1 MSSVTQSTW
10 VGTVTG
16 FFVTSLI
23 QSSSAVTVTLV
34 SLVNAGLL
42 TIRESVGVLLGT
54 NVGTT
59 ITAWL
64 IVLSLGGFSLSD
76 LALPLAG
83 LAVPLLL
90 LDRRVPKQIADIVF
104 GFALLFIG
112 LDLLKDQMAVLGA
125 QELFATFLPNLG
137 EGLGSNVLFLL
148 LGAGLTALIQSSS
161 AATALTLA
169 ALVSGVIN
177 LEHALA
183 MVLGENIGTTLTAN
197 LAAVVGNRASK
208 RVARIHFLIN
218 ALGSVWMVGLIPLL
232 ADGLSGVFAGVEDP
246 EVRSGYVMA
255 SFHTTFNVLNGLL
268 MSLLSENLV
277 SLSKKLVWSN
287 TSQEEVAL
295 AEGTFTGRI
304 VDARLTLEEVL
315 GDFRRSGGTLKRMVS
330 GVEELL
336 GLVDPGERSDVLNQM
351 AKWGERTSEGAQLV
365 SSKLEAVAQEELS
378 PELSARLSAL
388 SAINP
393 ALERVGDALVNMS
406 WQLDAKGRQG
416 VYFLPKQRTS
426 LIEMLRLL
434 KEAMTLMDRNLRQ
447 NAADLDAVAE
457 VEGKIN
463 VLTERLREKHLRDL
477 DKGNTRRPAACSTTT
492 SSTTWRSAATGWLP
506 WPRIW
511 PPKKAPESRN
521 GQSGRRR
528 HVGGFKSRSH
538 SVHKNLTESAW
549 VPQRCHD
556 GMANSNVPSSAG
568 LDPVGV
574 ATGTR

>member
-1 MSSVTQSTW
+1 MIWIKWFLSVLGGLGVFLFGMRTLSDAIRRASATPFRQFLSSVTQSTW

-255 SFHTTFNVLNGLL
+255 SFHTTFNVFNGLL

-277 SLSKKLVWSN
+277 SLSKKLVWS
-287 TSQEEVAL
+287 TASQEEVAL

-447 NAADLDAVAE
+447 NAADLDAVAQ

-463 VLTERLREKHLRDL
+463 ALTERLREKHLRDL
-477 DKGNTRRPAACSTTT
+477 DKGKYPA
-492 SSTTWRSAATGWLP
+492 SSGVFYNDLVNDLEKCGDRVAS
-506 WPRIW
+506 
-511 PPKKAPESRN
+511 
-521 GQSGRRR
+521 
-528 HVGGFKSRSH
+528 
-538 SVHKNLTESAW
+538 
-549 VPQRCHD
+549 
-556 GMANSNVPSSAG
+556 
-568 LDPVGV
+568 V
-574 ATGTR
+574 ATHLASEEGA

>member
-1 MSSVTQSTW
+1 MIWIKWFLSVLGGLGVFLFGMRTLSDAIRRASATPFRQFLSSVTQSTW

-125 QELFATFLPNLG
+125 QELFATLLPNLG

-232 ADGLSGVFAGVEDP
+232 ADGLSGVFAGVDDP

-255 SFHTTFNVLNGLL
+255 SFHTTFNVFNGLL

-277 SLSKKLVWSN
+277 SLSKKLVWS
-287 TSQEEVAL
+287 TSSQEEVAL
-295 AEGTFTGRI
+295 SEGTFTGRI
-304 VDARLTLEEVL
+304 VDARLTMEEVL

-393 ALERVGDALVNMS
+393 AMERVGDALVNMS

-434 KEAMTLMDRNLRQ
+434 KEALTLMDRNLRQ
-447 NAADLDAVAE
+447 NAADLDAVAD
-457 VEGKIN
+457 VEDKIN
-463 VLTERLREKHLRDL
+463 ALTERLREKHLRDL
-477 DKGNTRRPAACSTTT
+477 DKGKYPA
-492 SSTTWRSAATGWLP
+492 SSGVFYNDLVNELEKCGDRVAS
-506 WPRIW
+506 
-511 PPKKAPESRN
+511 
-521 GQSGRRR
+521 
-528 HVGGFKSRSH
+528 
-538 SVHKNLTESAW
+538 
-549 VPQRCHD
+549 
-556 GMANSNVPSSAG
+556 
-568 LDPVGV
+568 V
-574 ATGTR
+574 ATHLASEGDA

>member
-1 MSSVTQSTW
+1 MAPFLSSAAMIWIKWFLSVLGGLGVFLFGMRTLSDAIRRASATPFRQFLSSVTQSTW
-10 VGTVTG
+10 VGAVTG

-125 QELFATFLPNLG
+125 QELFATLLPNLG

-232 ADGLSGVFAGVEDP
+232 ADGLSGVFAGVDDP

-255 SFHTTFNVLNGLL
+255 SFHTTFNVFNGLL

-304 VDARLTLEEVL
+304 VDARLTMEEVL

-393 ALERVGDALVNMS
+393 AMERVGDALVNMS

-434 KEAMTLMDRNLRQ
+434 KEALTLMDRNLRQ
-447 NAADLDAVAE
+447 NAADLDAVAD
-457 VEGKIN
+457 VEDKIN
-463 VLTERLREKHLRDL
+463 ALTERLREKHLRDL
-477 DKGNTRRPAACSTTT
+477 DKGKYPA
-492 SSTTWRSAATGWLP
+492 SSGVFYNDLVNELEKCGDRVAS
-506 WPRIW
+506 
-511 PPKKAPESRN
+511 
-521 GQSGRRR
+521 
-528 HVGGFKSRSH
+528 
-538 SVHKNLTESAW
+538 
-549 VPQRCHD
+549 
-556 GMANSNVPSSAG
+556 
-568 LDPVGV
+568 V
-574 ATGTR
+574 ATHLASEEDA

>member
-1 MSSVTQSTW
+1 MIWIKWFLSVLGGLGVFLFGMRTLSDAIRRASATPFRQFLSSVTQSTW

-90 LDRRVPKQIADIVF
+90 IDRRVPRQIADIVI

-125 QELFATFLPNLG
+125 KELFASLLPNLG

-169 ALVSGVIN
+169 ALVSGVID

-197 LAAVVGNRASK
+197 LAAVVGNLASK

-232 ADGLSGVFAGVEDP
+232 ADGLSGVFAGVDDP
-246 EVRSGYVMA
+246 EVRSGYIMA
-255 SFHTTFNVLNGLL
+255 SFHTTFNVFNGLL

-277 SLSKKLVWSN
+277 SLSKKLVWSS

-295 AEGTFTGRI
+295 SEGTFTGRI

-315 GDFRRSGGTLKRMVS
+315 GDFRRSGGTLKRMVA
-330 GVEELL
+330 GIEELL

-388 SAINP
+388 SVINP

-426 LIEMLRLL
+426 LIEMLLLL
-434 KEAMTLMDRNLRQ
+434 KEALTLMDRNLRQ
-447 NAADLDAVAE
+447 NAVEMEAVAG

-463 VLTERLREKHLRDL
+463 ALTERLRAKHLRDL
-477 DKGNTRRPAACSTTT
+477 DKGKYPA
-492 SSTTWRSAATGWLP
+492 SSGVFYNDLVNELEKCGD
-506 WPRIW
+506 RI
-511 PPKKAPESRN
+511 AS
-521 GQSGRRR
+521 
-528 HVGGFKSRSH
+528 
-538 SVHKNLTESAW
+538 
-549 VPQRCHD
+549 
-556 GMANSNVPSSAG
+556 
-568 LDPVGV
+568 V
-574 ATGTR
+574 ATHLSAEEGA

>member
-1 MSSVTQSTW
+1 MIWIKWFLSVLGGLGVFLFGMRTLSDAIRRASATPFRQFLSSVTQSTW

-169 ALVSGVIN
+169 ALFSGVIN

-232 ADGLSGVFAGVEDP
+232 ADGLSGVFAGVDDP

-255 SFHTTFNVLNGLL
+255 SFHTTFNVFNGLL

-277 SLSKKLVWSN
+277 SLSKKLVWST
-287 TSQEEVAL
+287 TSQEEVAM

-315 GDFRRSGGTLKRMVS
+315 GDFRRSGGTLKRMAS
-330 GVEELL
+330 GLEELL

-388 SAINP
+388 SAINL

-447 NAADLDAVAE
+447 NVADLDAVAE

-463 VLTERLREKHLRDL
+463 ALTERLREKHLRDL
-477 DKGNTRRPAACSTTT
+477 DKGKYPA
-492 SSTTWRSAATGWLP
+492 SSGVFYNDLVNDLEKCGDRVAA
-506 WPRIW
+506 
-511 PPKKAPESRN
+511 
-521 GQSGRRR
+521 
-528 HVGGFKSRSH
+528 
-538 SVHKNLTESAW
+538 
-549 VPQRCHD
+549 
-556 GMANSNVPSSAG
+556 
-568 LDPVGV
+568 V
-574 ATGTR
+574 ATHLAFEEGA

>member
-1 MSSVTQSTW
+1 MIWIKWFLSVLGGLGVFLFGMRTLSDAIRRTSATPFRQFLSSVTQSTW

-125 QELFATFLPNLG
+125 QELFATLLPNLG

-232 ADGLSGVFAGVEDP
+232 ADGLSGVFAGVDNP

-255 SFHTTFNVLNGLL
+255 SFHTTFNVFNGLL

-304 VDARLTLEEVL
+304 VDARLTMEEVL

-393 ALERVGDALVNMS
+393 AMERVGDALVNMS

-434 KEAMTLMDRNLRQ
+434 KEALTLMDRNLRQ
-447 NAADLDAVAE
+447 NAADLDAVAD

-463 VLTERLREKHLRDL
+463 ALTERLREKHLRDL
-477 DKGNTRRPAACSTTT
+477 DKGKYPA
-492 SSTTWRSAATGWLP
+492 SSGVFYNDLVNELEKCGDRVAS
-506 WPRIW
+506 
-511 PPKKAPESRN
+511 
-521 GQSGRRR
+521 
-528 HVGGFKSRSH
+528 
-538 SVHKNLTESAW
+538 
-549 VPQRCHD
+549 
-556 GMANSNVPSSAG
+556 
-568 LDPVGV
+568 V
-574 ATGTR
+574 ATHLASEEDA

>member
-1 MSSVTQSTW
+1 MIWIKWFLSMLGGLGVFLFGMRTLSDAIRRASATPFRQFLSSVTQSTW

-83 LAVPLLL
+83 LTVPLLL
-90 LDRRVPKQIADIVF
+90 LDRRIPKRIADIVF

-125 QELFATFLPNLG
+125 QELFATLLPDLG

-148 LGAGLTALIQSSS
+148 LGMGLTALIQSSS

-169 ALVSGVIN
+169 ALLSGVIN

-218 ALGSVWMVGLIPLL
+218 ALGSVWMVGLIPLM
-232 ADGLSGVFAGVEDP
+232 ADGLSGAFAGVEDA

-255 SFHTTFNVLNGLL
+255 SFHTTFNLFNGLL
-268 MSLLSENLV
+268 MSLFSENLV
-277 SLSKKLVWSN
+277 SLSRKLVWSS
-287 TSQEEVAL
+287 TSQDEVAL
-295 AEGTFTGRI
+295 TEGTFTGRI
-304 VDARLTLEEVL
+304 VDVRLTLEEVL
-315 GDFRRSGGTLKRMVS
+315 GDFRRSGGTLKRMVA

-434 KEAMTLMDRNLRQ
+434 KEALTLMDRNLRK
-447 NAADLDAVAE
+447 NAADLQAVAE

-463 VLTERLREKHLRDL
+463 ALTDRLREKHLRDL
-477 DKGNTRRPAACSTTT
+477 DKGKYPA
-492 SSTTWRSAATGWLP
+492 SSGVFYNDLVNDLEKCGDRVAS
-506 WPRIW
+506 
-511 PPKKAPESRN
+511 
-521 GQSGRRR
+521 
-528 HVGGFKSRSH
+528 
-538 SVHKNLTESAW
+538 
-549 VPQRCHD
+549 
-556 GMANSNVPSSAG
+556 
-568 LDPVGV
+568 V
-574 ATGTR
+574 ATHLDSDGDA

>member
-1 MSSVTQSTW
+1 MIWIKWFLSVLGGLGVFLFGMRTLSDAIRRASATPFRQFLSSITQSTW

-90 LDRRVPKQIADIVF
+90 IDRRVSRQIADIVI

-125 QELFATFLPNLG
+125 KELFATLLPNLG

-169 ALVSGVIN
+169 ALVSGVID

-232 ADGLSGVFAGVEDP
+232 ADGLSGVFAGVDDP

-255 SFHTTFNVLNGLL
+255 SFHTTFNVFNGLL
-268 MSLLSENLV
+268 MSLLRENLV
-277 SLSKKLVWSN
+277 SLSKKLVWSS

-295 AEGTFTGRI
+295 SEGTFTGRI

-315 GDFRRSGGTLKRMVS
+315 GDFRRSGGTLKRMVA
-330 GVEELL
+330 GIEELL

-351 AKWGERTSEGAQLV
+351 AKWGERTGEGAQLV

-388 SAINP
+388 SVINP

-426 LIEMLRLL
+426 LIEMLLLL
-434 KEAMTLMDRNLRQ
+434 KEALTLMDRNLRQ
-447 NAADLDAVAE
+447 NAVDMEAVAG

-463 VLTERLREKHLRDL
+463 ALTERLRAKHLRDL
-477 DKGNTRRPAACSTTT
+477 DKGKYPA
-492 SSTTWRSAATGWLP
+492 SSGVFYNDLVNELEKCGD
-506 WPRIW
+506 RI
-511 PPKKAPESRN
+511 AS
-521 GQSGRRR
+521 
-528 HVGGFKSRSH
+528 
-538 SVHKNLTESAW
+538 
-549 VPQRCHD
+549 
-556 GMANSNVPSSAG
+556 
-568 LDPVGV
+568 V
-574 ATGTR
+574 ATHLAAEEGA

>member
-1 MSSVTQSTW
+1 MIWIKWFLSVLGGLGVFLFGMRTLSDAIRRASATPFRQFLSSVTQSTW

-125 QELFATFLPNLG
+125 QELFATLLPNLG

-232 ADGLSGVFAGVEDP
+232 ADGLSGVFAGVDDP

-255 SFHTTFNVLNGLL
+255 SFHTTFNVFNGLL

-304 VDARLTLEEVL
+304 VDARLTMEEVL

-393 ALERVGDALVNMS
+393 AMERVGDALVNMS

-434 KEAMTLMDRNLRQ
+434 KEALTLMDRNLRQ
-447 NAADLDAVAE
+447 NAADLDAVAD
-457 VEGKIN
+457 VEDKIN
-463 VLTERLREKHLRDL
+463 ALTERLREKHLRDL
-477 DKGNTRRPAACSTTT
+477 DKGKYPA
-492 SSTTWRSAATGWLP
+492 SSGVFYNDLVNELEKCGDRVAS
-506 WPRIW
+506 
-511 PPKKAPESRN
+511 
-521 GQSGRRR
+521 
-528 HVGGFKSRSH
+528 
-538 SVHKNLTESAW
+538 
-549 VPQRCHD
+549 
-556 GMANSNVPSSAG
+556 
-568 LDPVGV
+568 V
-574 ATGTR
+574 ATHLASEEDA

>member
-1 MSSVTQSTW
+1 MAPFLSSAAMIWIKWFLSVLGGLGVFLFGMRTLSDAIRRASATPFRQFLSSVTQSTW

-137 EGLGSNVLFLL
+137 KGLGSNVLFLL

-218 ALGSVWMVGLIPLL
+218 ALGSVWMVGLIPLV
-232 ADGLSGVFAGVEDP
+232 ADGLSGVFAGVDDP

-255 SFHTTFNVLNGLL
+255 SFHTTFNVFNGLL

-277 SLSKKLVWSN
+277 SLSKKLVWST

-434 KEAMTLMDRNLRQ
+434 KEALTLMDRNLRQ

-463 VLTERLREKHLRDL
+463 ALTERLREKHLRDL
-477 DKGNTRRPAACSTTT
+477 DKGKYPA
-492 SSTTWRSAATGWLP
+492 SSGVFYNDLVNDLEKCGDRVAS
-506 WPRIW
+506 
-511 PPKKAPESRN
+511 
-521 GQSGRRR
+521 
-528 HVGGFKSRSH
+528 
-538 SVHKNLTESAW
+538 
-549 VPQRCHD
+549 
-556 GMANSNVPSSAG
+556 
-568 LDPVGV
+568 V
-574 ATGTR
+574 ATHLASEEGA

>member
-1 MSSVTQSTW
+1 MIWIKWFLSVLGGLGVFLFGMRTLSDAIRRASATPFRQFLSSITQSTW

-255 SFHTTFNVLNGLL
+255 SFHTTFNVFNGLL

-277 SLSKKLVWSN
+277 SLSKKLVWS
-287 TSQEEVAL
+287 TASQEEVAL

-434 KEAMTLMDRNLRQ
+434 KEALTLMDRNLRQ
-447 NAADLDAVAE
+447 NAADLDAVAQ

-463 VLTERLREKHLRDL
+463 ALTERLREKHLRDL
-477 DKGNTRRPAACSTTT
+477 DKGKYPA
-492 SSTTWRSAATGWLP
+492 SSGVFYNDLVNDLEKCGDRVAS
-506 WPRIW
+506 
-511 PPKKAPESRN
+511 
-521 GQSGRRR
+521 
-528 HVGGFKSRSH
+528 
-538 SVHKNLTESAW
+538 
-549 VPQRCHD
+549 
-556 GMANSNVPSSAG
+556 
-568 LDPVGV
+568 V
-574 ATGTR
+574 ATHLASEEGA

>member
-1 MSSVTQSTW
+1 MIWIKWFLSVLGGLGVFLFGMRTLSDAIRRASATPFRQFLSSITQSTW

-90 LDRRVPKQIADIVF
+90 IDRRVSRQIADIVI

-125 QELFATFLPNLG
+125 KELFATLLPNLG

-169 ALVSGVIN
+169 ALVSGVID

-232 ADGLSGVFAGVEDP
+232 ADGLSGVFAGVDDP

-255 SFHTTFNVLNGLL
+255 SFHTTFNVFNGLL

-277 SLSKKLVWSN
+277 SLSKKLVWSS

-295 AEGTFTGRI
+295 SEGTFTGRI

-315 GDFRRSGGTLKRMVS
+315 GDFRRSGGTLKRMVA
-330 GVEELL
+330 GIEELL

-388 SAINP
+388 SVINP

-426 LIEMLRLL
+426 LIEMLLL
-434 KEAMTLMDRNLRQ
+434 LREALTLMDRNLRQ
-447 NAADLDAVAE
+447 NAVEMEAVAG

-463 VLTERLREKHLRDL
+463 ALTERLREKHLRDL
-477 DKGNTRRPAACSTTT
+477 DKGKYPA
-492 SSTTWRSAATGWLP
+492 SSGVFYNDLVNELEKCGD
-506 WPRIW
+506 RI
-511 PPKKAPESRN
+511 AS
-521 GQSGRRR
+521 
-528 HVGGFKSRSH
+528 
-538 SVHKNLTESAW
+538 
-549 VPQRCHD
+549 
-556 GMANSNVPSSAG
+556 
-568 LDPVGV
+568 V
-574 ATGTR
+574 ATHLAAEEGA

>member
-1 MSSVTQSTW
+1 MIWIKWFLSVLGGLGVFLFGMRTLSDAIRRASATPFRQFLSSVTQSTW

-255 SFHTTFNVLNGLL
+255 SFHTTFNVFNGLL

-434 KEAMTLMDRNLRQ
+434 KEALTLMDRNLRQ
-447 NAADLDAVAE
+447 NAAELDAVAE

-463 VLTERLREKHLRDL
+463 ALTERLREKHLRDL
-477 DKGNTRRPAACSTTT
+477 DKGKYPA
-492 SSTTWRSAATGWLP
+492 SSGVFYNDLVNDLEKCGDRVAS
-506 WPRIW
+506 
-511 PPKKAPESRN
+511 
-521 GQSGRRR
+521 
-528 HVGGFKSRSH
+528 
-538 SVHKNLTESAW
+538 
-549 VPQRCHD
+549 
-556 GMANSNVPSSAG
+556 
-568 LDPVGV
+568 V
-574 ATGTR
+574 ATHLASEEGA

>member
-1 MSSVTQSTW
+1 MIWIKWFLSVLGGLGVFLFGMRTLSDAIRRASATPFRQFLSSVTQSTW

-90 LDRRVPKQIADIVF
+90 LDRRVPKQIADIIF

-125 QELFATFLPNLG
+125 QELFATLLPNLG

-232 ADGLSGVFAGVEDP
+232 ADGLSGVFAGVDDP

-255 SFHTTFNVLNGLL
+255 SFHTTFNVFNGLL

-277 SLSKKLVWSN
+277 SLSKKLVWST

-434 KEAMTLMDRNLRQ
+434 KEALTLMDQNLRQ

-463 VLTERLREKHLRDL
+463 ALTERLREKHLRDV
-477 DKGNTRRPAACSTTT
+477 DKGKYPA
-492 SSTTWRSAATGWLP
+492 SSGVFYNDLVNDLEKCGDRVAS
-506 WPRIW
+506 
-511 PPKKAPESRN
+511 
-521 GQSGRRR
+521 
-528 HVGGFKSRSH
+528 
-538 SVHKNLTESAW
+538 
-549 VPQRCHD
+549 
-556 GMANSNVPSSAG
+556 
-568 LDPVGV
+568 V
-574 ATGTR
+574 ATHLASEEGA

>member
-1 MSSVTQSTW
+1 MIWIKWFLSVLGGLGVFLFGMRTLSDAIRRASATPFRQFLSSITQSTW

-90 LDRRVPKQIADIVF
+90 IDRRVSRQIADIVI

-125 QELFATFLPNLG
+125 KELFATLLPNLG

-169 ALVSGVIN
+169 ALVSGVID

-232 ADGLSGVFAGVEDP
+232 ADGLSGVFAGVDDP

-255 SFHTTFNVLNGLL
+255 SFHTTFNVFNGLL

-277 SLSKKLVWSN
+277 SLSKKLVWSS

-295 AEGTFTGRI
+295 SEGTFTGRI

-315 GDFRRSGGTLKRMVS
+315 GDFRRSGGTLKRMVA
-330 GVEELL
+330 GIEELL

-388 SAINP
+388 SVINP

-426 LIEMLRLL
+426 LIEMLLL
-434 KEAMTLMDRNLRQ
+434 LREALTLMDRNLRQ
-447 NAADLDAVAE
+447 NTVDMEAVAG

-463 VLTERLREKHLRDL
+463 ALTERLREKHLRDL
-477 DKGNTRRPAACSTTT
+477 DKGKYPA
-492 SSTTWRSAATGWLP
+492 SSGVFYNDLVNELEKCGD
-506 WPRIW
+506 RI
-511 PPKKAPESRN
+511 AS
-521 GQSGRRR
+521 
-528 HVGGFKSRSH
+528 
-538 SVHKNLTESAW
+538 
-549 VPQRCHD
+549 
-556 GMANSNVPSSAG
+556 
-568 LDPVGV
+568 V
-574 ATGTR
+574 ATHLAAEEGA

>member
-1 MSSVTQSTW
+1 MIWIKWFLSVLGGLGVFLFGMRTLSDAIRRASATPFRQFLSSVTQSTW

-64 IVLSLGGFSLSD
+64 IVLSLGGLSLSD

-125 QELFATFLPNLG
+125 QELFATLLPNLG

-197 LAAVVGNRASK
+197 LAAVVGNRAGK

-232 ADGLSGVFAGVEDP
+232 AEGLSGVFAGVDDP
-246 EVRSGYVMA
+246 AVRSGYVMA
-255 SFHTTFNVLNGLL
+255 SFHTTFNVFNGLL

-277 SLSKKLVWSN
+277 SLSKKLVWS
-287 TSQEEVAL
+287 TSSQKEVAL
-295 AEGTFTGRI
+295 SEGTFTGRI
-304 VDARLTLEEVL
+304 VDARLTMEEVL
-315 GDFRRSGGTLKRMVS
+315 GDFRRSGGTLKRMVI

-378 PELSARLSAL
+378 PELSARLSSL

-434 KEAMTLMDRNLRQ
+434 KEALTLMDRNLRQ

-463 VLTERLREKHLRDL
+463 ALTERLREKHLKDL
-477 DKGNTRRPAACSTTT
+477 DKGKYPA
-492 SSTTWRSAATGWLP
+492 SSGVFYNDLVNDLEKCGDRVAS
-506 WPRIW
+506 
-511 PPKKAPESRN
+511 
-521 GQSGRRR
+521 
-528 HVGGFKSRSH
+528 
-538 SVHKNLTESAW
+538 
-549 VPQRCHD
+549 
-556 GMANSNVPSSAG
+556 
-568 LDPVGV
+568 V
-574 ATGTR
+574 ATHLASEENA

>member
-1 MSSVTQSTW
+1 MIWIKWFLSVLGGLGVFLFGMRTLSDAIRRASATPFRQFLSSVTQSTW

-169 ALVSGVIN
+169 ALFSGVIN

-232 ADGLSGVFAGVEDP
+232 ADGLSGVFAGVDDP

-255 SFHTTFNVLNGLL
+255 SFHTTFNVFNGLL

-277 SLSKKLVWSN
+277 SLSKKLVWS
-287 TSQEEVAL
+287 TSSQEEVAL
-295 AEGTFTGRI
+295 SEGTFTGRI
-304 VDARLTLEEVL
+304 VDARLTMEEVL

-378 PELSARLSAL
+378 PELSARLSAM

-393 ALERVGDALVNMS
+393 AMERVGDALVNMS

-434 KEAMTLMDRNLRQ
+434 KEALTLMDRNLRQ
-447 NAADLDAVAE
+447 NAADLDAVAD

-463 VLTERLREKHLRDL
+463 ALTERLREKHLRDL
-477 DKGNTRRPAACSTTT
+477 DKGKYPA
-492 SSTTWRSAATGWLP
+492 SSGVFYNDLVNELEKCGDRVAS
-506 WPRIW
+506 
-511 PPKKAPESRN
+511 
-521 GQSGRRR
+521 
-528 HVGGFKSRSH
+528 
-538 SVHKNLTESAW
+538 
-549 VPQRCHD
+549 
-556 GMANSNVPSSAG
+556 
-568 LDPVGV
+568 V
-574 ATGTR
+574 ATHLASEEDA

>member
-1 MSSVTQSTW
+1 MIWIKWFLSVLGGLGVFLFGMRTLSDAIRRASATPFRQFLSSITQSTW

-90 LDRRVPKQIADIVF
+90 IDRRVSRQIADIVI

-125 QELFATFLPNLG
+125 KELFATLLPNLG

-169 ALVSGVIN
+169 ALVSGVID

-232 ADGLSGVFAGVEDP
+232 ADGLSGVFAGVDDP

-255 SFHTTFNVLNGLL
+255 SFHTTFNVFNGLL

-277 SLSKKLVWSN
+277 SLSKKLVWSS

-295 AEGTFTGRI
+295 SEGTFTGRI

-315 GDFRRSGGTLKRMVS
+315 GDFRRSGGTLKRMVA
-330 GVEELL
+330 GIEELL

-351 AKWGERTSEGAQLV
+351 AKWGERTGEGAQLV

-388 SAINP
+388 SVINP

-426 LIEMLRLL
+426 LIEMLLLL
-434 KEAMTLMDRNLRQ
+434 KEALTLMDRNLRQ
-447 NAADLDAVAE
+447 NAVEMEAVAG

-463 VLTERLREKHLRDL
+463 ALTERLRAKHLRDL
-477 DKGNTRRPAACSTTT
+477 DKGKYPA
-492 SSTTWRSAATGWLP
+492 SSGVFYNDLVNELEKCGD
-506 WPRIW
+506 RI
-511 PPKKAPESRN
+511 AS
-521 GQSGRRR
+521 
-528 HVGGFKSRSH
+528 
-538 SVHKNLTESAW
+538 
-549 VPQRCHD
+549 
-556 GMANSNVPSSAG
+556 
-568 LDPVGV
+568 V
-574 ATGTR
+574 ATHLAAEEGA

>member
-1 MSSVTQSTW
+1 MIWIKWFLSVLGGLGVFLFGMRTLSDAIRRASATPFRQFLSSVTQSTW

-112 LDLLKDQMAVLGA
+112 LDLLKDQMTVLGA

-232 ADGLSGVFAGVEDP
+232 ADGLSGVFAGVENP

-255 SFHTTFNVLNGLL
+255 SFHTTFNVFNGLL

-277 SLSKKLVWSN
+277 SLSKKLVWST

-393 ALERVGDALVNMS
+393 ALERVSDALVNMS

-434 KEAMTLMDRNLRQ
+434 KEALTLMDHNLRQ

-463 VLTERLREKHLRDL
+463 ALTERLREKHLRDV
-477 DKGNTRRPAACSTTT
+477 DKGKYPA
-492 SSTTWRSAATGWLP
+492 SSGVFYNDLVNDLEKCGDRVAS
-506 WPRIW
+506 
-511 PPKKAPESRN
+511 
-521 GQSGRRR
+521 
-528 HVGGFKSRSH
+528 
-538 SVHKNLTESAW
+538 
-549 VPQRCHD
+549 
-556 GMANSNVPSSAG
+556 
-568 LDPVGV
+568 V
-574 ATGTR
+574 ATHLASEEGA

>member
-1 MSSVTQSTW
+1 MIWIKWFLSVLGGLGVFLFGMRTLSDAIRRASATPFRQFLSSVTQSTW

-90 LDRRVPKQIADIVF
+90 LDRRIPKQIADIVF

-125 QELFATFLPNLG
+125 QELFATLLPNLG

-232 ADGLSGVFAGVEDP
+232 ADGLSGVFAGVDDP

-255 SFHTTFNVLNGLL
+255 SFHTTFNVFNGLL

-277 SLSKKLVWSN
+277 SLSKKLVWS
-287 TSQEEVAL
+287 TSSQQEVAL
-295 AEGTFTGRI
+295 SEGTFTGRI
-304 VDARLTLEEVL
+304 VDARLTMEEVL

-393 ALERVGDALVNMS
+393 AMERVGDALVNMS

-434 KEAMTLMDRNLRQ
+434 KEALTLMDRNLRQ
-447 NAADLDAVAE
+447 NAADLDAVAD

-463 VLTERLREKHLRDL
+463 ALTERLREKHLRDL
-477 DKGNTRRPAACSTTT
+477 DKGKYPA
-492 SSTTWRSAATGWLP
+492 SSGVFYNDLVNELEKCGDRVAS
-506 WPRIW
+506 
-511 PPKKAPESRN
+511 
-521 GQSGRRR
+521 
-528 HVGGFKSRSH
+528 
-538 SVHKNLTESAW
+538 
-549 VPQRCHD
+549 
-556 GMANSNVPSSAG
+556 
-568 LDPVGV
+568 V
-574 ATGTR
+574 ATHLASEGDA

>member
-1 MSSVTQSTW
+1 MIWIKWFLSVLGGLGVFLFGMRTLSDAIRRASATPFRQFLSSVTQSTW

-255 SFHTTFNVLNGLL
+255 SFHTTFNVFNGLL

-277 SLSKKLVWSN
+277 SLSKKLVWS
-287 TSQEEVAL
+287 TASQEEVAL

-434 KEAMTLMDRNLRQ
+434 KEALTLMDRNLRQ
-447 NAADLDAVAE
+447 NAADLNAVAQ

-463 VLTERLREKHLRDL
+463 ALTERLREKHLRDL
-477 DKGNTRRPAACSTTT
+477 DKGKYPA
-492 SSTTWRSAATGWLP
+492 SSGVFYNDLVNDLEKCGDRVAS
-506 WPRIW
+506 
-511 PPKKAPESRN
+511 
-521 GQSGRRR
+521 
-528 HVGGFKSRSH
+528 
-538 SVHKNLTESAW
+538 
-549 VPQRCHD
+549 
-556 GMANSNVPSSAG
+556 
-568 LDPVGV
+568 V
-574 ATGTR
+574 ATHLASEEGA

>member
-1 MSSVTQSTW
+1 VFLFGMRTLSDAIRRASATPFRQFLSSVTQSTW

-255 SFHTTFNVLNGLL
+255 SFHTTFNVFNGLL

-277 SLSKKLVWSN
+277 SLSKKLVWST
-287 TSQEEVAL
+287 TSQEEVTL

-463 VLTERLREKHLRDL
+463 ALTERLREKHLRDL
-477 DKGNTRRPAACSTTT
+477 DKGKYPA
-492 SSTTWRSAATGWLP
+492 SSGVFYNDLVNDLEKCGDRVAS
-506 WPRIW
+506 
-511 PPKKAPESRN
+511 
-521 GQSGRRR
+521 
-528 HVGGFKSRSH
+528 
-538 SVHKNLTESAW
+538 
-549 VPQRCHD
+549 
-556 GMANSNVPSSAG
+556 
-568 LDPVGV
+568 V
-574 ATGTR
+574 ATHLASEEGA

>member
-1 MSSVTQSTW
+1 MIWIKWFLSVLGGLGVFLFGMRTLSDAIRRASATPFRQFLSSVTQSTW

-255 SFHTTFNVLNGLL
+255 SFHTTFNVFNGLL

-277 SLSKKLVWSN
+277 SLSKKLVWS
-287 TSQEEVAL
+287 TASQEDVAL

-304 VDARLTLEEVL
+304 VDASLTLEEVL

-434 KEAMTLMDRNLRQ
+434 KEALTLMDRNLRQ
-447 NAADLDAVAE
+447 NAADLDAVAQ

-463 VLTERLREKHLRDL
+463 ALTERLREKHLRDL
-477 DKGNTRRPAACSTTT
+477 DKGKYPA
-492 SSTTWRSAATGWLP
+492 SSGVFYNDLVNDLEKCGDRVAS
-506 WPRIW
+506 
-511 PPKKAPESRN
+511 
-521 GQSGRRR
+521 
-528 HVGGFKSRSH
+528 
-538 SVHKNLTESAW
+538 
-549 VPQRCHD
+549 
-556 GMANSNVPSSAG
+556 
-568 LDPVGV
+568 V
-574 ATGTR
+574 ATHLASEEGA

>member
-1 MSSVTQSTW
+1 MIWIKWFLSVLGGLGVFLFGMRTLSDAIRRASATSFRQFLSSVTQSTW

-23 QSSSAVTVTLV
+23 QSSSAVTVTVV

-90 LDRRVPKQIADIVF
+90 LDRRVPKQIADTVF

-112 LDLLKDQMAVLGA
+112 LDLLKDQMALLGA
-125 QELFATFLPNLG
+125 QELFATLLPNLG

-232 ADGLSGVFAGVEDP
+232 ADGLSGVFAGVDDP

-255 SFHTTFNVLNGLL
+255 SFHTTFNVFNGLL

-277 SLSKKLVWSN
+277 SLSKKLVWSAS
-287 TSQEEVAL
+287 SQEEVTL
-295 AEGTFTGRI
+295 SEGSFTGRI
-304 VDARLTLEEVL
+304 VDARLTMEEVL

-336 GLVDPGERSDVLNQM
+336 GLVDPGERADVLNQM

-426 LIEMLRLL
+426 LVEMLRLL
-434 KEAMTLMDRNLRQ
+434 KEALTLMDRNLRQ

-463 VLTERLREKHLRDL
+463 ALTERLREKHLRDL
-477 DKGNTRRPAACSTTT
+477 DKGKYPA
-492 SSTTWRSAATGWLP
+492 SSGVFYNDLVNDLEKCGDRVASVAAHL
-506 WPRIW
+506 
-511 PPKKAPESRN
+511 ASEED
-521 GQSGRRR
+521 
-528 HVGGFKSRSH
+528 V
-538 SVHKNLTESAW
+538 
-549 VPQRCHD
+549 
-556 GMANSNVPSSAG
+556 
-568 LDPVGV
+568 
-574 ATGTR
+574 

>member
-1 MSSVTQSTW
+1 MIWIKWFLSVLGGLGVFLFGMRTLSDAIRRASATPFRQFLSSITQSTW

-90 LDRRVPKQIADIVF
+90 IDRRVSRQIADIVI

-125 QELFATFLPNLG
+125 KELFATLLPNLG

-169 ALVSGVIN
+169 ALVSGVID

-232 ADGLSGVFAGVEDP
+232 ADGLSGVFAGVDDP

-255 SFHTTFNVLNGLL
+255 SFHTTFNVFNGLL
-268 MSLLSENLV
+268 MSLLRENLV
-277 SLSKKLVWSN
+277 SLSKKLVWSS
-287 TSQEEVAL
+287 TSQEELAL
-295 AEGTFTGRI
+295 SEGTFTGRI

-315 GDFRRSGGTLKRMVS
+315 GDFRRSGGTLKRMVA
-330 GVEELL
+330 GIEELL

-351 AKWGERTSEGAQLV
+351 AKWGERTGEGAQLV

-388 SAINP
+388 SVINP

-426 LIEMLRLL
+426 LIEMLLLL
-434 KEAMTLMDRNLRQ
+434 KEALTLMDRNLRQ
-447 NAADLDAVAE
+447 NAVDMEAVAG

-463 VLTERLREKHLRDL
+463 ALTGRLRAKHLRDL
-477 DKGNTRRPAACSTTT
+477 DKGKYPA
-492 SSTTWRSAATGWLP
+492 SSGVFYNDLVNELEKCGD
-506 WPRIW
+506 RI
-511 PPKKAPESRN
+511 AS
-521 GQSGRRR
+521 
-528 HVGGFKSRSH
+528 
-538 SVHKNLTESAW
+538 
-549 VPQRCHD
+549 
-556 GMANSNVPSSAG
+556 
-568 LDPVGV
+568 V
-574 ATGTR
+574 ATHLAAEEGA

>member
-1 MSSVTQSTW
+1 MAPFLSSAAMIWIKWFLSVLGGLGVFLFGMRTLSDAIRRASATPFRQFLSSVTQSTW

-125 QELFATFLPNLG
+125 QELFATLLPNLG

-232 ADGLSGVFAGVEDP
+232 ADGLSGVFAGVGDP

-255 SFHTTFNVLNGLL
+255 SFHTTFNVFNGLL

-304 VDARLTLEEVL
+304 VDARLTMEEVL

-393 ALERVGDALVNMS
+393 AMERVGDALVNMS

-434 KEAMTLMDRNLRQ
+434 KEALTLMDRNLRQ
-447 NAADLDAVAE
+447 NAADLDAVAD

-463 VLTERLREKHLRDL
+463 ALTERLREKHLRDL
-477 DKGNTRRPAACSTTT
+477 DKGKYPA
-492 SSTTWRSAATGWLP
+492 SSGVFYNDLVNELEKCGDRVAS
-506 WPRIW
+506 
-511 PPKKAPESRN
+511 
-521 GQSGRRR
+521 
-528 HVGGFKSRSH
+528 
-538 SVHKNLTESAW
+538 
-549 VPQRCHD
+549 
-556 GMANSNVPSSAG
+556 
-568 LDPVGV
+568 V
-574 ATGTR
+574 ATHLASEEDA

>member
-1 MSSVTQSTW
+1 MIWIKWFLSVLGGLGVFLFGMRTLSDAIRRASATPFRQFLSSVTQSTW

-125 QELFATFLPNLG
+125 QELFATLLPNLG
-137 EGLGSNVLFLL
+137 EGLGSNVLFLM

-232 ADGLSGVFAGVEDP
+232 ADGLSGVFAGVDDP

-255 SFHTTFNVLNGLL
+255 SFHTTFNVFNGLL

-277 SLSKKLVWSN
+277 SLSKKLVWS
-287 TSQEEVAL
+287 TSSQEEVAL
-295 AEGTFTGRI
+295 SEGNFTGRI
-304 VDARLTLEEVL
+304 VDARLTMEEVL

-388 SAINP
+388 SAINL
-393 ALERVGDALVNMS
+393 AMERVGDALVNMS

-434 KEAMTLMDRNLRQ
+434 KEALTLMDRNLRQ
-447 NAADLDAVAE
+447 NAADLDAVAD

-463 VLTERLREKHLRDL
+463 ALTERLREKHLRDL
-477 DKGNTRRPAACSTTT
+477 DKGKYPA
-492 SSTTWRSAATGWLP
+492 SSGVFYNDLVNELEKCGDRVAS
-506 WPRIW
+506 
-511 PPKKAPESRN
+511 
-521 GQSGRRR
+521 
-528 HVGGFKSRSH
+528 
-538 SVHKNLTESAW
+538 
-549 VPQRCHD
+549 
-556 GMANSNVPSSAG
+556 
-568 LDPVGV
+568 V
-574 ATGTR
+574 ATHLASEEDA

>member
-1 MSSVTQSTW
+1 MIWIKWFLSVLGGLGVFLFGMRTLSDAIRRASATPFRQFLSSITQSTW

-255 SFHTTFNVLNGLL
+255 SFHTTFNVFNGLL

-277 SLSKKLVWSN
+277 SLSKKLVWS
-287 TSQEEVAL
+287 TASQEEVAL

-434 KEAMTLMDRNLRQ
+434 KEALTLMDRNLRQ
-447 NAADLDAVAE
+447 NAADLDAVAQ

-463 VLTERLREKHLRDL
+463 ALTERLREKHLRDL
-477 DKGNTRRPAACSTTT
+477 DKGKYPA
-492 SSTTWRSAATGWLP
+492 SSGVFYNDLVNDLEKCGDRVAS
-506 WPRIW
+506 
-511 PPKKAPESRN
+511 
-521 GQSGRRR
+521 
-528 HVGGFKSRSH
+528 
-538 SVHKNLTESAW
+538 
-549 VPQRCHD
+549 
-556 GMANSNVPSSAG
+556 
-568 LDPVGV
+568 V
-574 ATGTR
+574 ATHLASEEDS

>member
-1 MSSVTQSTW
+1 
-10 VGTVTG
+10 
-16 FFVTSLI
+16 
-23 QSSSAVTVTLV
+23 
-34 SLVNAGLL
+34 
-42 TIRESVGVLLGT
+42 
-54 NVGTT
+54 
-59 ITAWL
+59 
-64 IVLSLGGFSLSD
+64 
-76 LALPLAG
+76 
-83 LAVPLLL
+83 
-90 LDRRVPKQIADIVF
+90 VF
-104 GFALLFIG
+104 
-112 LDLLKDQMAVLGA
+112 
-125 QELFATFLPNLG
+125 
-137 EGLGSNVLFLL
+137 
-148 LGAGLTALIQSSS
+148 
-161 AATALTLA
+161 
-169 ALVSGVIN
+169 
-177 LEHALA
+177 
-183 MVLGENIGTTLTAN
+183 
-197 LAAVVGNRASK
+197 
-208 RVARIHFLIN
+208 
-218 ALGSVWMVGLIPLL
+218 
-232 ADGLSGVFAGVEDP
+232 
-246 EVRSGYVMA
+246 
-255 SFHTTFNVLNGLL
+255 NGLL

-434 KEAMTLMDRNLRQ
+434 KEALTLMDLNLRQ

-463 VLTERLREKHLRDL
+463 ALTERLREKHLRDL
-477 DKGNTRRPAACSTTT
+477 DKGKYPA
-492 SSTTWRSAATGWLP
+492 SSGVFYNDLVNDLEKCGDRVAS
-506 WPRIW
+506 
-511 PPKKAPESRN
+511 
-521 GQSGRRR
+521 
-528 HVGGFKSRSH
+528 
-538 SVHKNLTESAW
+538 
-549 VPQRCHD
+549 
-556 GMANSNVPSSAG
+556 
-568 LDPVGV
+568 V
-574 ATGTR
+574 ATHLASEEGA